1 VDQLALNSG
10 VPSGER
16 RAARMWLQAA
26 RLGLPQCWWM
36 GCMRERT
43 ETATFSITSAGLE
56 VQGCTERHSQM
67 KPRDKLAERRRVN
80 ACDD

>member
-1 VDQLALNSG
+1 VDQLALKSG

-43 ETATFSITSAGLE
+43 ETATFCNHLSRIGGARLHRTAQPNEAKG
-56 VQGCTERHSQM
+56 
-67 KPRDKLAERRRVN
+67 
-80 ACDD
+80 